1 MAVEFGTIDP
11 SAMFVSAT
19 QLQQQMESIANT
31 ALSVGIDHFQNKR
44 YSQAAEAFGR
54 SIALSPT
61 SPYATQAADY
71 QANAYMKLGRTD
83 KAVESYKKAIQLNP
97 QNDASMVKLG
107 HLFFSE
113 KRYKEAQAIY
123 KRAVELNPDSTNRY
137 SLGQAYLATE
147 DFNRAETEFNAVQR
161 LIPNEPNG
169 YFGLGQAYAKQ
180 GRYDQAIENFNQ
192 AIRKDSD
199 FYNAHLELGMTYA
212 DMGKIDEATEQFD
225 ILKEKDEALADQ
237 LSRYIYTK
245 ENPKIMFASSQGSFR
260 YTLPMRT
267 SLVALDSYLA
277 NADAKKSFT
286 MVFQFDKELSRES
299 VENIYNWGIKR
310 SDKPGSGSYNFGL
323 GIPSTEAKLPL
334 HPYNVYYDAKNYT
347 ATLRFTLTQNEEGN
361 GTIDPSHVLFQ
372 FKGEDAFGNAM
383 NPKHDEFLGFS
394 KVV

>member
-1 MAVEFGTIDP
+1 
-11 SAMFVSAT
+11 
-19 QLQQQMESIANT
+19 
-31 ALSVGIDHFQNKR
+31 
-44 YSQAAEAFGR
+44 
-54 SIALSPT
+54 
-61 SPYATQAADY
+61 
-71 QANAYMKLGRTD
+71 
-83 KAVESYKKAIQLNP
+83 
-97 QNDASMVKLG
+97 MVKLG

-123 KRAVELNPDSTNRY
+123 KKAVELNPDSTNRY

-169 YFGLGQAYAKQ
+169 YFGLGQALAKQ

-192 AIRKDSD
+192 AIRKDSE

-212 DMGKIDEATEQFD
+212 DMGKIGEATEQFD
-225 ILKEKDEALADQ
+225 ILKEKDEGLADQ

-245 ENPKIMFASSQGSFR
+245 EKPKIMFASSQGTFR

-267 SLVALDSYLA
+267 SLSALDSYLVNA
-277 NADAKKSFT
+277 NAQKTFT

-299 VENIYNWGIKR
+299 VENIYNWEIKR

-323 GIPSTEAKLPL
+323 GIPSTETKLPL
-334 HPYNVYYDAKNYT
+334 HPYNISYDAQNLT

-361 GTIDPSHVLFQ
+361 GTIDPSHVHFR
-372 FKGEDAFGNAM
+372 FKGEDSFGNVM
-383 NPKHDEFLGFS
+383 NPKNDEFLGFS